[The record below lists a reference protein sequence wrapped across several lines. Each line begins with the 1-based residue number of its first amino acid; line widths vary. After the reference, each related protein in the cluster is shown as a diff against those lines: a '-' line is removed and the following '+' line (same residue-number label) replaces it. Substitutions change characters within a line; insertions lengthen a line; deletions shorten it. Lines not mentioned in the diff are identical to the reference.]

1 MIVKLVQSWKA
12 VSAALVCG
20 AGLSWAEHTPA
31 RSQSQIKGLLVFEL
45 NDGTLASEASQMN
58 ATLLKSSKEGAFEL
72 GFNQTVGEMMMGATE
87 EVLKF
92 IRVRHA
98 HQIPLNYR
106 IEFAFANKFSEKDGP
121 SAAVV
126 CALLADSIITGDE
139 IAPEFAATGDM
150 TATGEVRAVG
160 GVADKLRGARKKGCE
175 VIAIPSANESSI
187 FDAYIL
193 MGLEPLYEIQIFTIE
208 SFNDA
213 RAIALSERDEEV
225 QTALDEFAMVQDVL
239 KKNEKLVFNG
249 KVQEKLRKVYELMPN
264 HLSAKL
270 LILHANQKGPKKLSL
285 LGSLSGIEQVS
296 VKLDLMIQNDSYLT
310 SGGNDDELAHLIYDL
325 QRFRPQLDKRTVPY
339 ADAYLNLA
347 QFIREVRGRKT
358 WNEQLDREFKQM
370 LAQLGIQ
377 RDKLLGNAKV
387 QEELN
392 ES

>member
-1 MIVKLVQSWKA
+1 MIVKLGYSWKS
-12 VSAALVCG
+12 VCVALVCG
-20 AGLSWAEHTPA
+20 AGFSWADSTPP

-45 NDGTLASEASQMN
+45 NDGSLAAEASQMN
-58 ATLLKSSKEGAFEL
+58 ATVLKSKREGAFEL

-87 EVLKF
+87 EVQKF

-98 HQIPLNYR
+98 HQLPLNHR
-106 IEFAFANKFSEKDGP
+106 IEFAFANKFSLKDGP

-150 TATGEVRAVG
+150 TATGEVRPVG

-175 VIAIPSANESSI
+175 VIAIPDANEASI

-193 MGLEPLYEIQIFTIE
+193 KGLEPLYEIQIFTIE
-208 SFNDA
+208 SFDDA
-213 RAIALSERDEEV
+213 RAIAFSKREEDV

-239 KKNEKLVFNG
+239 KKNEKLVFNS

-270 LILHANQKGPKKLSL
+270 LILHANKKGPKKLSL
-285 LGSLSGIEQVS
+285 LGSLSGIDQVS
-296 VKLDLMIQNDSYLT
+296 VKLDLMLQNDSYLT
-310 SGGNDDELAHLIYDL
+310 SGGNDDELTHLIYDL

-339 ADAYLNLA
+339 ADSYLNLA

-358 WNEQLDREFKQM
+358 WNEQLDREFKQL

-377 RDKLLGNAKV
+377 RDKLLGNAKI